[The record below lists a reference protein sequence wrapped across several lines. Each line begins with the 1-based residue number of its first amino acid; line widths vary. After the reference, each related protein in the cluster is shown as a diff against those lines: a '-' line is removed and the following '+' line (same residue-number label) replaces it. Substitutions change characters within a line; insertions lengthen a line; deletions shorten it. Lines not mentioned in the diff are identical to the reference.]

1 MAKSMENR
9 IAQLDDICLIYLES
23 VKDTEGV
30 GAPAFKVRK
39 KIFAMQHPMDGRPSL
54 WCKAPEGAQQILV
67 ASDPETFF
75 VPPYVGQH
83 GWIGVYLDVELDWDF
98 IAQLIEDSY
107 CMTAPKKLV
116 ALLNQ
121 AQG

>member
-1 MAKSMENR
+1 MENR
-9 IAQLDDICLIYLES
+9 IAQLDDLCLIFPES

-30 GAPAFKVRK
+30 GSPAFKVRK
-39 KIFAMQHPMDGRPSL
+39 KIFAMQHPMKDRPSL

-67 ASDPETFF
+67 GSDPVMFF

-98 IAQLIEDSY
+98 ISTLVKDSY

-116 ALLNQ
+116 KLLNQ
-121 AQG
+121 A